1 MKTRRASAAAALM
14 HRKSPG
20 KFCAGIASR
29 WPVVVA
35 PDMATVM
42 KSDVGNADFSQFPF
56 SRLAIFVFTGKFL
69 NNWIEEFQLNEGA
82 KKL

>member
-1 MKTRRASAAAALM
+1 
-14 HRKSPG
+14 
-20 KFCAGIASR
+20 
-29 WPVVVA
+29 
-35 PDMATVM
+35 M